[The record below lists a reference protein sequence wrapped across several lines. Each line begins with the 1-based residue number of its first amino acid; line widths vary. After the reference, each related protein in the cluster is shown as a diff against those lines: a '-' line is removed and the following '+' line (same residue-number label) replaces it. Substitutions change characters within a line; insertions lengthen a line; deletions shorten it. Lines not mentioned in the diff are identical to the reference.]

1 MSDDY
6 QIDVFEPFLAT
17 MKDVAN
23 QQKLRDVLAWVL
35 REFPTLE
42 PAIKWNQ
49 PMFTHHGTFIIA
61 FSVSK
66 SHFAVGTEGAEI
78 EMFKD
83 AIAAAGYKASKMLF
97 RIKWTDEVDFPLLR
111 RIIAF
116 NMDDKAECKTF
127 WRK

>member
-1 MSDDY
+1 MTVDKKLN
-6 QIDVFEPFLAT
+6 VFEPFLASV
-17 MKDVAN
+17 KNVAN
-23 QQKLRDVLAWVL
+23 QEKLRDVLAWVL
-35 REFPTLE
+35 REFPMLE

-66 SHFAVGTEGAEI
+66 SHFAVGTEGVEI
-78 EMFKD
+78 EVFKD

-97 RIKWTDEVDFPLLR
+97 RIKWTDDVNYDLLQ
-111 RIIAF
+111 RIIAY
-116 NMDDKAECKTF
+116 NMDEKAECKTF